1 MLSKRQIE
9 ILLEYCNHTG
19 EFFTASHFADQMD
32 ISLRTVQADMKEI
45 RNELENETCMELIS
59 KTSQGSCIIV
69 KDQDEFSAYVNS
81 LYQEFTTVSLN
92 YPTSRITQ
100 ILLLL
105 LNSHRAVTFSY
116 MEEKYFIFR
125 STLLNDLK
133 KVEKILKEFHLEL
146 MRSNNR
152 VLIDGMEI
160 NKRHCLR
167 EQNLYLAHA
176 KNDQGVMYI
185 DELQIAKI
193 KNVLMDTFVEHKYYI
208 MDTDFNNLVLFLN
221 IMIWR
226 MGDGFYIQP
235 NEIQDNEFK
244 GSSYELARDV
254 FEGLGHKFFLR
265 ITEEEVAYL
274 AVYLKGL
281 GNNQDEGTIS
291 PEMDAFIMECF
302 EKIRDNYGYDFT
314 NNVNLRI
321 TLALHT
327 LSLCVRLQYDMQ
339 MKNDM
344 LEYIRESFPLGYD
357 IGAFFGYQLTQKY
370 GKKVSED
377 EVGLLAVHFYSSMM
391 EQSMDREKLK
401 VLVFTSMK
409 LSSSILLKQILLRW
423 FSEEIGKIDFIHE
436 QDMDMDMLDD
446 YDIFLTTEKG
456 QMYENNLAMYINPF
470 PEQKDYFNIKLN
482 IDGFRNIDDVIE
494 LFHPELFCSVR
505 QTRKEKALETLCQ
518 LSSDYFELEGLYEQV
533 VMREEIGST
542 FFTKHIAMAHPVN
555 AVSSDTFI
563 SVMFSKKAI
572 TWDEDDNHANLIMLL
587 HIGKSN
593 PQAFK
598 LWEYM
603 AKIFANRTFV
613 DQLELRP
620 DYDHFIQLVKESLET
635 GINESE
641 L

>member
-1 MLSKRQIE
+1 MLSQRQIE
-9 ILLEYCNHTG
+9 ILLKYCKHTG
-19 EFFTASHFADQMD
+19 EYFTASYFAEEMD
-32 ISLRTVQADMKEI
+32 ISLRTVQTDMRAI
-45 RNELENETCMELIS
+45 RSELENETCMELVS
-59 KTSQGSCIIV
+59 KTSQGSCIVV
-69 KDQDEFSAYVNS
+69 KDPDEFSAYVNS

-105 LNSHRAVTFSY
+105 LNSHRAVTFSD
-116 MEEKYFIFR
+116 MEEKYFISR

-133 KVEKILKEFHLEL
+133 KVEKILETFQLEL
-146 MRSNNR
+146 LRSNNR
-152 VLIDGMEI
+152 VLVDGMEM
-160 NKRHCLR
+160 NKRRCLR

-185 DELQIAKI
+185 DELQITKI
-193 KNVLMDTFVEHKYYI
+193 KNVAMETFVERKYHI

-235 NEIQDNEFK
+235 GEVSDVECE
-244 GSSYELARDV
+244 GPSYELSKAV
-254 FEGLGHKFFLR
+254 FEGLSHKFFIR
-265 ITEEEVAYL
+265 ITEEEIRYFSIYL
-274 AVYLKGL
+274 EGL
-281 GNNQDEGTIS
+281 GNNKDEGMIP
-291 PEMDAFIMECF
+291 PEMDAFIMDCF
-302 EKIRDNYGYDFT
+302 EKIRENFGYDFT
-314 NNVNLRI
+314 DNVNLRI

-327 LSLCVRLQYDMQ
+327 MSLSVRLQYDMQ

-357 IGAFFGYQLTQKY
+357 IGAYFGYLLTQKY
-370 GKKVSED
+370 GKKVLED
-377 EVGLLAVHFYSSMM
+377 EVGLLAVHFYSSLT
-391 EQSMDREKLK
+391 EQSMSKEKLK
-401 VLVFTSMK
+401 VLIFTTMK
-409 LSSSILLKQILLRW
+409 QSSSLLLKQILFRW
-423 FSEEIGKIDFIHE
+423 FPDEIGRIDFANEYH
-436 QDMDMDMLDD
+436 MDLDRLDD
-446 YDIFLTTEKG
+446 YDIFLTTERG
-456 QMYENNLAMYINPF
+456 EMYENNLAMYINSF

-494 LFHPELFCSVR
+494 LFHPELFCSER
-505 QTRKEKALETLCQ
+505 QIKKDEVLKK
-518 LSSDYFELEGLYEQV
+518 LSQKSADYFNLEGLHEQV
-533 VMREEIGST
+533 VKREQIGST

-563 SVMFSKKAI
+563 AVLFSKKAI
-572 TWDEDDNHANLIMLL
+572 VWDEDDNSANLIMLL

-613 DQLELRP
+613 DQLAMKP
-620 DYDHFIQLVKESLET
+620 DYERFIQLVKESLET
-635 GINESE
+635 GINENE
-641 L
+641 V